1 VSDIRVRLMRCFA
14 AVFPQ
19 IAADQLPTLSQDAT
33 PAWDSVATVT
43 LMVLVEEEFRITMEP
58 EDLGHLESFNAV
70 CEYLSLRVP
79 S

>member
-1 VSDIRVRLMRCFA
+1 MSDIRVRLMRCFA

-43 LMVLVEEEFRITMEP
+43 LMVLIEEQFGITMEA
-58 EDLGHLESFNAV
+58 EDLGHLESFNTV